1 MITVLLTANNLKI
14 GYLSQHEFENDADNN
29 TVLNK
34 FREEVNVSEAEARH
48 ILATLCFMGKMFLK
62 SW

>member
-1 MITVLLTANNLKI
+1 MNLRMI
-14 GYLSQHEFENDADNN
+14 DNN

-48 ILATLCFMGKMFLK
+48 SDFMFYGKDVLK

>member
-1 MITVLLTANNLKI
+1 MITVLLKRKQLKI

-48 ILATLCFMGKMFLK
+48 ILADFMFMGKMF
-62 SW
+62 

>member
-1 MITVLLTANNLKI
+1 MNLRMI
-14 GYLSQHEFENDADNN
+14 DNN

-48 ILATLCFMGKMFLK
+48 ILVTLCFMGKMFLK

>member
-1 MITVLLTANNLKI
+1 MNLRMI
-14 GYLSQHEFENDADNN
+14 DNN

-48 ILATLCFMGKMFLK
+48 ILVLYVLWERCFKKVGDLSGGEK
-62 SW
+62 

>member
-1 MITVLLTANNLKI
+1 MNLRMI
-14 GYLSQHEFENDADNN
+14 DNN

>member
-1 MITVLLTANNLKI
+1 MNLRMI
-14 GYLSQHEFENDADNN
+14 DNN

-48 ILATLCFMGKMFLK
+48 ILADFMFYGKDVFKKLVI
-62 SW
+62 